1 MLILADTSV
10 WINHFRKR
18 NCLFAGFLEESAVL
32 MHPCVLGELALGN
45 LRQRAEI
52 LRFLEALPE
61 AEAATD
67 DEVRH
72 VIETKRLWGQG
83 IGWIDAHLLAS
94 ALLTSACSLWTLDM
108 PLRKASAAAG
118 AKLFH
123 GAV

>member
-10 WINHFRKR
+10 WIDHLRKH
-18 NCLFAGFLEESAVL
+18 NSLFAGFLEESAVL

-52 LRFLEALPE
+52 LRFMKALPE

-72 VIETKRLWGQG
+72 VIETKSLWGKG

-94 ALLTSACSLWTLDM
+94 TLLTSACSLWTLDP
-108 PLRKASAAAG
+108 PLRKASTAAG

>member
-1 MLILADTSV
+1 MFILADTSV
-10 WINHFRKR
+10 WINHLRQQ
-18 NCLFAGFLEESAVL
+18 NTLLAGFLEENVVM
-32 MHPCVLGELALGN
+32 MHPCVRGELALGN
-45 LRQRAEI
+45 LKQRAEI

-72 VIETKRLWGQG
+72 VIESKKLWGRG

-108 PLRKASAAAG
+108 PLRMAAG
-118 AKLFH
+118 AAGARLFH
-123 GAV
+123 GAI

>member
-10 WINHFRKR
+10 WINHLRKQ
-18 NCLFAGFLEESAVL
+18 NSLFAGFLEESVVL
-32 MHPCVLGELALGN
+32 MHPCVLGELALGC
-45 LRQRAEI
+45 LKQRAEI

-61 AEAATD
+61 AEVAAD

-72 VIETKRLWGQG
+72 VIESKRLCGQG

-94 ALLTSACSLWTLDM
+94 ALLTSACSLWTLDI
-108 PLRKASAAAG
+108 PLRTAASAAG
-118 AKLFH
+118 ARLFH